1 MKWWALT
8 MEEGYKAR
16 HTGCPLKAAKGR
28 EVGCLHRMPEDFC
41 CPHLHLN
48 PVSFWTSGFQTCK
61 KITLA

>member
-28 EVGCLHRMPEDFC
+28 EVGCLHRMPEELLLPTPSLEPCLILDFWL
-41 CPHLHLN
+41 PDL
-48 PVSFWTSGFQTCK
+48 
-61 KITLA
+61 